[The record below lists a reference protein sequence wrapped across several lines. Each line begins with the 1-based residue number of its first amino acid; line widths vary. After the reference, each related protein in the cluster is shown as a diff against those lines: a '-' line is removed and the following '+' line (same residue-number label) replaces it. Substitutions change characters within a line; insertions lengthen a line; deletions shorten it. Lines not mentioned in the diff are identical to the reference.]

1 MNSQVSGVNWDDY
14 LARLK
19 TDTSAIF
26 PETYCRWF
34 INIYLVCYMFFLL
47 NSLDTPSPIHLET
60 TYNLTLM
67 RSFVFQD
74 IEGEVVV
81 SKVGVAAN

>member
-1 MNSQVSGVNWDDY
+1 
-14 LARLK
+14 
-19 TDTSAIF
+19 
-26 PETYCRWF
+26 
-34 INIYLVCYMFFLL
+34 MFFLL

-60 TYNLTLM
+60 TYNLPLM